1 MVTEN
6 TNNLEQT
13 GGWLN
18 LQFATLDEVKYCPQ
32 ILSNENANLV
42 EIEGTPDTIDVLPI
56 PERFS
61 VNVTPRKS
69 KIGTT
74 YSITISLDFPHQSA
88 SIDNYLN
95 AYKNKRGVVIGTTTN
110 QKLKMFGSKNFPLDF
125 SYQEINGKKLED
137 SAITRITISGNIPQ
151 KPVYIS

>member
-1 MVTEN
+1 MATEN
-6 TNNLEQT
+6 TNNLETT

-18 LQFATLDEVKYCPQ
+18 IQFATLSELKVCPQ
-32 ILSNENANLV
+32 IVTNENASLV
-42 EIEGTPDTIDVLPI
+42 QIQGTSDTLDVLPI

-61 VNVTPRKS
+61 VNVTPSKS

-74 YSITISLDFPHQSA
+74 YNISISFDFPHQSA

-110 QKLKMFGSKNFPLDF
+110 YKLKMFGSKNYPLDF

-137 SAITRITISGNIPQ
+137 AAITRITIKGNIPQ